1 MSLTLSCLSA
11 PAAAAPPAPGAVPP
25 SAPAAASDAVLPGLA
40 VLGDRLP
47 VTLPDGR
54 TVDYANLDYAATAPC
69 LAAVADAVNEL
80 LPWHA
85 SVHRGAGA
93 ASRRCTLAYERARQ
107 TVADFLDARP
117 EDHVVFTRNTTDAL
131 NLLARALPA
140 DTTVVG
146 WAGEHHANLLPWRRF
161 VRLPVPES
169 PDAAQRS
176 LAAALA
182 VLCRPAGPGGS
193 GAATG
198 PGRVARPGGLGVPG
212 TTGPGPVGGP
222 VLVAVTGASNVTGE
236 VWPVERL
243 AAVAHRYGA
252 RIAVDAAQLAVH
264 RPVSLRGS
272 GVDYVALSGHK
283 LYAPFGAGVL
293 AGRGDWLDAAQPY
306 LAGGGATAHVG
317 DATHDLRWHAGP
329 ARHEAGTPN
338 LLGAVALATACDR
351 LASADRR
358 ALDEREQ
365 ALLRRLRD
373 GLAALPGVAELRAF
387 AADHDRVGIVSFAV
401 AGVPASE
408 VSGHLANGYGIGVRD
423 GLFCAHPLGRRLL
436 AEASTRLGRSLGGS
450 AVRASIGLGTTAE
463 HVSRL
468 LAGLRELVD
477 RA

>member
-1 MSLTLSCLSA
+1 
-11 PAAAAPPAPGAVPP
+11 
-25 SAPAAASDAVLPGLA
+25 

-107 TVADFLDARP
+107 TIADFLDARP
-117 EDHVVFTRNTTDAL
+117 DDHVVFTRNTTDAL
-131 NLLARALPA
+131 NLLARALPE

-182 VLCRPAGPGGS
+182 VLCRPVRPVGLGASG
-193 GAATG
+193 GAAG
-198 PGRVARPGGLGVPG
+198 SAPGAAAGS
-212 TTGPGPVGGP
+212 GP

-252 RIAVDAAQLAVH
+252 RIVVDAAQLAVH

-317 DATHDLRWHAGP
+317 DATHDVRWHAGP

-338 LLGAVALATACDR
+338 LLGAVALATACER

-408 VSGHLANGYGIGVRD
+408 VAEHLANRYGIGVRD

-436 AEASTRLGRSLGGS
+436 AEASTRLGRPLGGG
-450 AVRASIGLGTTAE
+450 AVRASIGLGTTVE
-463 HVSRL
+463 HVDRL
-468 LAGLRELVD
+468 LAGLRERLD

>member
-1 MSLTLSCLSA
+1 
-11 PAAAAPPAPGAVPP
+11 
-25 SAPAAASDAVLPGLA
+25 
-40 VLGDRLP
+40 
-47 VTLPDGR
+47 
-54 TVDYANLDYAATAPC
+54 
-69 LAAVADAVNEL
+69 VADAVNEL

-107 TVADFLDARP
+107 TIADFLDARP
-117 EDHVVFTRNTTDAL
+117 DDHVVFTRNTTDAL
-131 NLLARALPA
+131 NLLARALPE

-182 VLCRPAGPGGS
+182 VLRRPTRPAGLGAPGAAAGSASAATGSAS
-193 GAATG
+193 GAAG
-198 PGRVARPGGLGVPG
+198 S
-212 TTGPGPVGGP
+212 GP

-236 VWPVERL
+236 VWPIERL

-252 RIAVDAAQLAVH
+252 RIVVDAAQLAVH

-317 DATHDLRWHAGP
+317 DATHDVRWHAGP

-338 LLGAVALATACDR
+338 LLGAVALATACER

-408 VSGHLANGYGIGVRD
+408 VAEHLANRHGIGVRD

-436 AEASTRLGRSLGGS
+436 AEASTRLGRPLGGG
-450 AVRASIGLGTTAE
+450 AVRASIGLGTTVE
-463 HVSRL
+463 HVDRL
-468 LAGLRELVD
+468 LAGLRERLG